1 MKVAVVVGS
10 ESDLNHA
17 QQACEVLKSFE
28 LSYQVFVLS
37 AHRTPLE
44 TMEFAKNADK
54 EFSVIIAMAGKAAHL
69 PGVIASMTTLP
80 VIGVPLSVSLNGLD
94 SLLSISQM
102 PTGIPVATV
111 AIDGAKNAAL
121 LAVEILALSNQNLKE
136 RLMQYRENLRRSVLD
151 KNKNL

>member
-10 ESDLNHA
+10 ENDLNHA

-121 LAVEILALSNQNLKE
+121 LAVEILALSDQNLKE